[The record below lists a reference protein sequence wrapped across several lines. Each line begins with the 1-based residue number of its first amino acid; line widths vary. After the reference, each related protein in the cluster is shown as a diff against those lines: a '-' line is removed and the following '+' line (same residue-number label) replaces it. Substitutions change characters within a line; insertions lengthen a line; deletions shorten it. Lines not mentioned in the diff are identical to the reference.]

1 MCIRDSVSPGPLED
15 IMRSDPLIS
24 QAVVVGDGRPFV
36 SLLVTIDEDELR
48 RWQADNGLGDR
59 PLKELVK
66 TTELR
71 AAVQNVVN
79 EANKT
84 VSHAEQIKKFRILTR
99 DLSEEEGEITPT
111 LKVKRKVCLLYTS
124 PSPRD

>member
-1 MCIRDSVSPGPLED
+1 M
-15 IMRSDPLIS
+15 
-24 QAVVVGDGRPFV
+24 
-36 SLLVTIDEDELR
+36 
-48 RWQADNGLGDR
+48 
-59 PLKELVK
+59 K

-111 LKVKRKVCLLYTS
+111 LKVKRKVVMENFEKQIERMY
-124 PSPRD
+124 R